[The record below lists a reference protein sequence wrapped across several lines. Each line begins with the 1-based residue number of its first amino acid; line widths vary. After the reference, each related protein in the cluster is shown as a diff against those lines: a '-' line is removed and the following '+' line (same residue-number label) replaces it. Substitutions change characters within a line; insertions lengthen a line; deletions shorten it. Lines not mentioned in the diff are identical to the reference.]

1 MVFSSSINRSVPDST
16 CTPRHHGLRHAS
28 RDATPVRPQFW
39 HQHPKHHQ
47 AVQPNQPRFRRLHR
61 SRPPCLVAVSL
72 EPPAPRLARPRA
84 RGHLPNPRRL
94 AAPHQL
100 PRLGPLRQRCLQR
113 HRHLCLDANRYA
125 PLPPSL
131 PPLLSPLPPSPPPHH
146 PPKLTTPLPTG
157 NTIFLALGA
166 ASLPPNQPLL
176 WLRALVSISSFWAGC
191 LFFSRAFKTHHPR
204 PLQKLTLA
212 LSFALQALLVV
223 AAAILAQTSAVPA
236 FAQARLP
243 PTIDDA
249 AEHLRFERENDAVT
263 LAPLALLAFGF
274 GGQIVASR
282 VLGFTEVPTNVLTS
296 LYCDLLSDPGLVKAV
311 GKNEKRDRRVVAIVM
326 MLGGGVVGGWMQR
339 TGAGMS
345 GALWLAAGIKLVLA
359 GAWLGWKSKEVPA
372 VEGGKGDV

>member
-1 MVFSSSINRSVPDST
+1 M
-16 CTPRHHGLRHAS
+16 PRCKL
-28 RDATPVRPQFW
+28 VR
-39 HQHPKHHQ
+39 
-47 AVQPNQPRFRRLHR
+47 
-61 SRPPCLVAVSL
+61 
-72 EPPAPRLARPRA
+72 
-84 RGHLPNPRRL
+84 
-94 AAPHQL
+94 
-100 PRLGPLRQRCLQR
+100 
-113 HRHLCLDANRYA
+113 
-125 PLPPSL
+125 
-131 PPLLSPLPPSPPPHH
+131 PPSPHLPTTPQKLTPH
-146 PPKLTTPLPTG
+146 PPPTG

-191 LFFSRAFKTHHPR
+191 LFFSRVFKTHHRR

-223 AAAILAQTSAVPA
+223 AAAVLSQTAAVPA

-243 PTIDDA
+243 PTMDDA
-249 AEHLRFERENDAVT
+249 AEHMRFERENDAVT

-296 LYCDLLSDPGLVKAV
+296 LYCDLLSDPGLVKGV

-359 GAWLGWKSKEVPA
+359 GAWLGWKSKEGPVG
-372 VEGGKGDV
+372 EGGKGDV

>member
-1 MVFSSSINRSVPDST
+1 M
-16 CTPRHHGLRHAS
+16 PRCK
-28 RDATPVRPQFW
+28 PVR
-39 HQHPKHHQ
+39 
-47 AVQPNQPRFRRLHR
+47 
-61 SRPPCLVAVSL
+61 
-72 EPPAPRLARPRA
+72 
-84 RGHLPNPRRL
+84 
-94 AAPHQL
+94 
-100 PRLGPLRQRCLQR
+100 
-113 HRHLCLDANRYA
+113 
-125 PLPPSL
+125 
-131 PPLLSPLPPSPPPHH
+131 PPSPPQPPPKH
-146 PPKLTTPLPTG
+146 PPKANPPPHSTG

-223 AAAILAQTSAVPA
+223 AAAILSQTAAVPA

-243 PTIDDA
+243 PTMDTA

-296 LYCDLLSDPGLVKAV
+296 LYCDLLSDPGLVKGV
-311 GKNEKRDRRVVAIVM
+311 GKNEKRDRRVVAIAM

-359 GAWLGWKSKEVPA
+359 GAWLGWKSKEVMG
-372 VEGGKGDV
+372 EGGKGDV

>member
-1 MVFSSSINRSVPDST
+1 M
-16 CTPRHHGLRHAS
+16 
-28 RDATPVRPQFW
+28 
-39 HQHPKHHQ
+39 
-47 AVQPNQPRFRRLHR
+47 
-61 SRPPCLVAVSL
+61 
-72 EPPAPRLARPRA
+72 
-84 RGHLPNPRRL
+84 
-94 AAPHQL
+94 
-100 PRLGPLRQRCLQR
+100 
-113 HRHLCLDANRYA
+113 
-125 PLPPSL
+125 
-131 PPLLSPLPPSPPPHH
+131 
-146 PPKLTTPLPTG
+146 
-157 NTIFLALGA
+157 
-166 ASLPPNQPLL
+166 
-176 WLRALVSISSFWAGC
+176 
-191 LFFSRAFKTHHPR
+191 
-204 PLQKLTLA
+204 
-212 LSFALQALLVV
+212 

-359 GAWLGWKSKEVPA
+359 GAWLGWKSKEVPV
-372 VEGGKGDV
+372 VEAGKGDV